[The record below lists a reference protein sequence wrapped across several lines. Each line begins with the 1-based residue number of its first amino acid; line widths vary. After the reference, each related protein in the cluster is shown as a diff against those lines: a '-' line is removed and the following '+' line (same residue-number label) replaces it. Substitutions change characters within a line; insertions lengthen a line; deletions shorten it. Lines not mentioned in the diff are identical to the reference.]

1 MSRPLVTVIMAAW
14 NAERFICEAIESVI
28 AQSVEDW
35 ELLIIDDGSTDGT
48 PEIIADYTGRDG
60 RISVVSS
67 TRNQGL
73 ARARNA
79 GLRRARGDLIAFI
92 DSDDVWHPEKTA
104 LQVASMQQY
113 QADISYTGYERRRDG
128 KQRGIIVAVPER
140 VSYRTML
147 GRNLIPASSSMVR
160 RSSCGAARMV
170 HVEGVEDHLYW
181 LALLRDGSRNAVGV
195 TKPLVR
201 YRVHP
206 GGLSASKLRQASCVW
221 KRLREVQRFGLGRSL
236 WYFMAYA
243 CGSLKIRCT
252 RRPR

>member
-1 MSRPLVTVIMAAW
+1 MAAW

-35 ELLIIDDGSTDGT
+35 ELIIIDDGSTDGT
-48 PEIIADYTGRDG
+48 QEIVADYERRDR
-60 RISVVSS
+60 RIRVLTS
-67 TRNQGL
+67 TRNRGL
-73 ARARNA
+73 AIARNV
-79 GLRRARGDLIAFI
+79 GLRHARGDLIAFI
-92 DSDDVWHPEKTA
+92 DSDDIWHPEKTA
-104 LQVASMQQY
+104 LQVASMQQH

-170 HVEGVEDHLYW
+170 PVKGTEDHLYW
-181 LALLRDGSRNAVGV
+181 LELLRDGSRNAVGV

-201 YRVHP
+201 YRVHS
-206 GGLSASKLRQASCVW
+206 GGLSASKLRQAWCVW
-221 KRLREVQRFGLGRSL
+221 KRLRKAQRFGLGRSL
-236 WYFMAYA
+236 WYFTAYA

-252 RRPR
+252 RRTR